1 MPKKKYN
8 DDDGRT
14 IANMDNVSPPNLFSF
29 RLPPGYDNNQY
40 PKDQEKK
47 EKKEKSR
54 EILSKEERKWYV
66 LGALKATF
74 LIGLAFLVG
83 LALVIVLIL
92 FFGRAYI

>member
-14 IANMDNVSPPNLFSF
+14 IANMDNISPPNLFSF
-29 RLPPGYDNNQY
+29 RLPPNYDNNQY
-40 PKDQEKK
+40 SNDREKK
-47 EKKEKSR
+47 EDKEKNR
-54 EILSKEERKWYV
+54 GILTKEERKWYV

-83 LALVIVLIL
+83 LALVIILIL
-92 FFGRAYI
+92 FLGRTYI